1 MCKMINFDQV
11 RKRTIKKNNRNW
23 SKIPDHPYR
32 ILIIGGTE
40 SRKKSS
46 LFNLISHQPHIDKI
60 KKIKNKGKIHI
71 K

>member
-1 MCKMINFDQV
+1 MINFDQV

-60 KKIKNKGKIHI
+60 
-71 K
+71 